1 MPLEIKELIVNT
13 SISQSNNSSK
23 NDDRQI
29 SDESYIRKLI
39 KEEIFLHKNKIISD
53 CIDKLSE
60 SNKLMNQL

>member
-1 MPLEIKELIVNT
+1 MPLEIKELIVNA
-13 SISQSNNSSK
+13 SISQNNNSSK

-60 SNKLMNQL
+60 SNKLMNQR

>member
-13 SISQSNNSSK
+13 SISQSNNASK

-60 SNKLMNQL
+60 SNKLMNQR

>member
-60 SNKLMNQL
+60 SNKLMNQR